1 MELIR
6 TEESVLDD
14 NLDMGEVEKIIRT
27 IVTSETLDSL
37 TSRKVRE
44 EIENQLNLLQG
55 SLISKKLE
63 INEIIDQIILEIQG
77 DLEDHEPLTKKSMEY
92 KTLDKYKQEYPTNN
106 EGEVSSEQSDYAGN
120 EEDSDKEIR
129 QKRERGLEDD
139 EENNDKSKSITKKST
154 KPKETSVMSID
165 EFLEKAQVLS
175 LTINNSKTKLA
186 AAPRQF
192 STGSV
197 GWYYGN
203 KVSLPVGDSDVI
215 CQLSLNCTVVG
226 SKSWKRKSIKKR
238 R

>member
-1 MELIR
+1 MESIK
-6 TEESVLDD
+6 TEENILDD
-14 NLDMGEVEKIIRT
+14 SLDMGKVEKIIRT

-63 INEIIDQIILEIQG
+63 INEVLDRVILEIQR
-77 DLEDHEPLTKKSMEY
+77 DLKDHEPLTKKLIEY
-92 KTLDKYKQEYPTNN
+92 KTLDKYKQEYSTDDRD
-106 EGEVSSEQSDYAGN
+106 EVSSEQSDYAEN

-129 QKRERGLEDD
+129 QKRERELEND
-139 EENNDKSKSITKKST
+139 EENKDGSKSITKKST
-154 KPKETSVMSID
+154 KPKETSIMSID

-186 AAPRQF
+186 ATPRQF

-203 KVSLPVGDSDVI
+203 KVSLPVGDSDIV

-226 SKSWKRKSIKKR
+226 SKSWKQKSIRKR